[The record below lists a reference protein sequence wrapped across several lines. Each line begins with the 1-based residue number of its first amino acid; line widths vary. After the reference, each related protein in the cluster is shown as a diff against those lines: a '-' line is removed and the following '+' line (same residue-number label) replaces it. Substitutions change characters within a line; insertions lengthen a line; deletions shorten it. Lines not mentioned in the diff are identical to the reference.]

1 MLTRFVMLC
10 CGLILS
16 FILSGCTAKPALS
29 PNTSA
34 TSSAPSYSSQLNQ
47 ADVAFE
53 TLLDKSW
60 QMELEFSP
68 ERATYLGMANAEQ
81 NSRWTDYSLQAMQRV
96 RAAIAATQTELESI
110 NPDELSAP
118 NQVNYALFKWQNE
131 MSDKYFTLEEYLMP
145 MNQLSGVQTL
155 DDFANYVPLSTVSD
169 YQNWLTR
176 MERIP
181 AVLEQTQALLELG
194 MQKGMMPPKATMSRI
209 PAQLQSQLVD
219 DPTKSRFYVKFE
231 SLPEQFTDDEK
242 LALRQQAQRVIGD
255 MVIPAYRQ
263 FNDFFV
269 DKYLPAS
276 RDTVGVSALPNGD
289 ELYQY
294 QIAYYTTT
302 DMTPEQIH
310 QLGLQE
316 VAKNRRE
323 MQKIIEEVKFNGRFD
338 EFIHFL
344 RTDPQFYYDTPEAL
358 FEAYLATSKRL
369 DPELTKLFGKLPR
382 MPYGLKAIPDN
393 IAPDT
398 TTAYYQGPSADGLR
412 AGYYFVNLHEPHT
425 RPKYEMEVLSVH
437 EAVPGHHLQIA
448 LQMELGE
455 LPNFRRYN
463 GFTVFIEGWG
473 LYSERL
479 GYDMGLY
486 QDPYSRFGQLTY
498 DMWRSVRLVVDT
510 GMHAMGWSRQQAI
523 DYFKAN
529 AAKSEEDI
537 INEIDRYIAW
547 PGQALAYKIG
557 QLKILE
563 LRELATQKLGDKFDI
578 RAFHDVVLGS
588 GSIPL
593 HVLENNV
600 NQWIDDQF

>member
-1 MLTRFVMLC
+1 MFTRPLLFCFVLA
-10 CGLILS
+10 LNITL
-16 FILSGCTAKPALS
+16 LGCT
-29 PNTSA
+29 
-34 TSSAPSYSSQLNQ
+34 TSSSVPAKFTTFSPSTGANSQLSQ
-47 ADVAFE
+47 ADVDFQA
-53 TLLDKSW
+53 LLDKSW
-60 QMELEFSP
+60 QMELEFNP
-68 ERATYLGMANAEQ
+68 ERATYLGMGNADL
-81 NSRWTDYSLQAMQRV
+81 NSRWSDYSLQGMQHV
-96 RAAIAATQTELESI
+96 LDSIVAIRAELQSI
-110 NPDELSAP
+110 NPEHLSAQ
-118 NQVNYALFKWQNE
+118 NQVNYMLFKWQNE
-131 MSDKYFTLEEYLMP
+131 MDEKYFTLEEYLMP
-145 MNQLSGVQTL
+145 IDQLSGVQTL
-155 DDFANYVPLSTVSD
+155 DDFANYVPLSTVAD

-181 AVLEQTQALLELG
+181 TLLKQTQILMSLG
-194 MQKGMMPPKATMSRI
+194 MQKGLVPPKATMSRI
-209 PAQLQSQLVD
+209 PAQLESLAVD
-219 DPTKSRFYVKFE
+219 DATKSRFYAKFE
-231 SLPEQFTDDEK
+231 NLPDQFSDSEK
-242 LALRQQAQRVIGD
+242 MTLRQHAQSIISD
-255 MVIPAYRQ
+255 KVIPAYQ
-263 FNDFFV
+263 LFHTFFV
-269 DKYLPAS
+269 EQYLPAS
-276 RDTVGVSALPNGD
+276 RDTVGISALPNGKK
-289 ELYQY
+289 LYQQKVSY
-294 QIAYYTTT
+294 FTTT

-310 QLGLQE
+310 QLGLKE
-316 VAKNRRE
+316 VARNRAE
-323 MQKIIEEVKFNGRFD
+323 MEKIIEEVEFKGSFN

-344 RTDPQFYYDTPEAL
+344 RTDPQFYFDTPEAL
-358 FEAYLATSKRL
+358 FDAYLATSKRL

-463 GFTVFIEGWG
+463 GFTVFVEGWG

-510 GMHAMGWSRQQAI
+510 GMHTMGWSRQQAI

-537 INEIDRYIAW
+537 INEIDRYISW

-557 QLKILE
+557 QLKIIE
-563 LRELATQKLGDKFDI
+563 LRELATQKLGNKFDI

-593 HVLENNV
+593 HVLESNV
-600 NQWIDDQF
+600 NQWIDGQL